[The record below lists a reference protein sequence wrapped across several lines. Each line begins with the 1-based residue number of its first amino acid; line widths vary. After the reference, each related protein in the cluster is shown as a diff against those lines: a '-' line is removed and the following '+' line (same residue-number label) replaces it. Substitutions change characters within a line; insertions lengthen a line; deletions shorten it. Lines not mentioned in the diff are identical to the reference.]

1 MDMSVS
7 DSNPRPDS
15 GSMEVD
21 PVHSGAVSNKRPR
34 VSVKE
39 SQQCLPRV
47 TITSLSIELFIE
59 VTKYLRPGDL
69 LSLVR
74 CIKLF
79 RGCLMDKNSQF
90 IWRQSMQNVRGLPA
104 CPPGFTEPRYLAI
117 LFSNFCTVCGK
128 NKKCQVDAI
137 LLVRL
142 CASCQKQCLVRLF
155 DTRQVPDD
163 IRELLHKSNAYGKV
177 TNRGPPEARV
187 LKSEVA
193 SIVKKLGEVELL
205 GGDHAMAELKEQRR
219 EAVSERRKQAQQIT
233 RALELYENDVNW
245 EQRKIQTKRRQEI
258 ERRCIDMLNRSK
270 DDLQF
275 AWSSPKRKEYYQLL
289 NKPVVL
295 CEREWVKIRPKLER
309 ILDDNLTARLQLS
322 EEQKDWHR
330 SQCPKQSLIFNIDPV
345 IDGIGPTEGIGL
357 LDGIYG

>member
-1 MDMSVS
+1 MTRRLQCDDSIS
-7 DSNPRPDS
+7 IIADSNDS

-142 CASCQKQCLVRLF
+142 CASCQKQWFARFIYPLTIQFTILF
-155 DTRQVPDD
+155 QVSFGYLILAKYRTTSVNFFTSQMPM
-163 IRELLHKSNAYGKV
+163 GK
-177 TNRGPPEARV
+177 
-187 LKSEVA
+187 
-193 SIVKKLGEVELL
+193 
-205 GGDHAMAELKEQRR
+205 
-219 EAVSERRKQAQQIT
+219 
-233 RALELYENDVNW
+233 
-245 EQRKIQTKRRQEI
+245 
-258 ERRCIDMLNRSK
+258 
-270 DDLQF
+270 
-275 AWSSPKRKEYYQLL
+275 
-289 NKPVVL
+289 
-295 CEREWVKIRPKLER
+295 
-309 ILDDNLTARLQLS
+309 
-322 EEQKDWHR
+322 
-330 SQCPKQSLIFNIDPV
+330 
-345 IDGIGPTEGIGL
+345 
-357 LDGIYG
+357 